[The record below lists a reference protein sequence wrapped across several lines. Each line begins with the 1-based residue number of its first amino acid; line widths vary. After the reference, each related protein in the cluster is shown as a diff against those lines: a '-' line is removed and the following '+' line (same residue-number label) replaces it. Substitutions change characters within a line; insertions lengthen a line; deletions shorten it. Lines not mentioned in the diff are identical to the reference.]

1 MKKQT
6 WNRVGVLLLCLM
18 LFIPTCGLTDN
29 FVSDNLYRFKL
40 SVVDKQEQTSF
51 LTVWDNVGKQQLIE
65 LISDHHLCDTSSE
78 VTELSATWHTP
89 AHGIQYAFEQAW
101 GSKLHWTLQQ
111 NHEYALFEIECGI
124 SQSTVVAL
132 PMLGDM
138 PVDEARTY
146 VQEAIRNQASD
157 KQYEFNGKF
166 EAYIERV
173 QFWRYPDYGSVWV
186 FEYYGDSSITP
197 ELSGMIYLDTLNITV
212 EIHDNL
218 DMQYLYRQKCF
229 ENGFQPYKCWS
240 LDEQAE
246 FYRQL
251 VALKEHQLMVYGFI
265 PSFAE
270 TILSYEHVLPSDD
283 MLSMTDAEKLAK
295 EAVSY
300 LIDDEN
306 ATTSDF
312 FIGASL
318 IRTTE
323 DKIAYCFYLELPDK
337 AQEKIA
343 VDAYSGKIIDL
354 DLSLSRD

>member
-29 FVSDNLYRFKL
+29 LVSDNLYRFKL
-40 SVVDKQEQTSF
+40 AVVDKQEQTSF

-270 TILSYEHVLPSDD
+270 TILSYEHVLPSDN
-283 MLSMTDAEKLAK
+283 MLPMAEAQMFAR
-295 EAVSY
+295 ERVSRY
-300 LIDDEN
+300 LNEGTAAANI
-306 ATTSDF
+306 SF
-312 FIGASL
+312 SGVSL
-318 IRTTE
+318 IRIT
-323 DKIAYCFYLELPDK
+323 DDRAAYCFYFEAYDNV
-337 AQEKIA
+337 QEIIA
-343 VDAYSGKIIDL
+343 VDAYTGNIIEL
-354 DLSLSRD
+354 DSSLKYK